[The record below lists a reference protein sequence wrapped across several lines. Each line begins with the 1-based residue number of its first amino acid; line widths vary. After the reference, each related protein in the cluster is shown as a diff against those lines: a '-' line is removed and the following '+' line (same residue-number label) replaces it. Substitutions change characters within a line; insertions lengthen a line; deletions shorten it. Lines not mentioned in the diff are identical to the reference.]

1 MPLTLLDIA
10 KRNGHDAIVGIIEEA
25 TKAVPEVSG
34 VHPESGIVIPG
45 VGDSRTITGTSYKTL
60 VRKTLPTVPF
70 RDGNQGSAGIKSI
83 WENRLVETFIM
94 NPRWNVDKAVADK
107 SEDGWQMLMADEAF
121 GITQAAFLT
130 LGRQFYYGRRLA
142 ADLQVDAA
150 GLLGGDARGF
160 NGLLDV
166 YDAAT
171 RNIDAGGTTAG
182 TGSSV
187 WAVKFGPQAVRWV
200 YGANG
205 AIDPTE
211 VDQRD
216 VLDTGSLPYTAY
228 FQEMFLYPGLQ
239 ISSPRYIARLKKLT
253 ADAGKGL
260 TDLKLS
266 ALMETFDVGV
276 RPDALFMSKRSRRQ
290 LRDSRTATNDTG
302 KEAPLPTDY
311 DGVPIVVTESIS
323 ITESL
328 TL

>member
-10 KRNGHDAIVGIIEEA
+10 KRNGHDAIVGIIEET

-34 VHPESGIVIPG
+34 FHPETGIAIPG
-45 VGDSRTITGTSYKTL
+45 VGDSRTIKGTSYKTL

-70 RDGNQGSAGIKSI
+70 RDGNQGSTGVKST
-83 WENRLVETFIM
+83 WENRVVETFIM
-94 NPRWNVDKAVADK
+94 NPRWHVDKAVADK

-121 GITQAAFLT
+121 GVVQAAFQT
-130 LGRQFYYGRRLA
+130 MGRQFYYGRNTA
-142 ADLQVDAA
+142 AALN
-150 GLLGGDARGF
+150 GDAKGF
-160 NGLLDV
+160 GGLIDV
-166 YDAAT
+166 YDAT
-171 RNIDAGGTTAG
+171 NMVVDAGGTTVD

-200 YGANG
+200 WGANG

-216 VLDTGSLPYTAY
+216 VLDSDNKPYTAY
-228 FQEMFLYPGLQ
+228 FQELFAYPGLQ
-239 ISSPRYIARLKKLT
+239 ISSPRYIARIKKITEDSGKTLN
-253 ADAGKGL
+253 DA
-260 TDLKLS
+260 KLS
-266 ALMETFDVGV
+266 ALMEKFPVGV
-276 RPDALFMSKRSRRQ
+276 RPDVIFMTKRSRRQ

-311 DGVPIVVTESIS
+311 DGVPIAVTESIS
-323 ITESL
+323 ITEPL